1 MLNLL
6 PGLIIF
12 LIWGGAS
19 LLAGMPFILLE
30 NASSIYRM
38 LYLAAAPLV
47 FIVSLATIAGVLSN
61 VAKKGIVPGKFPR
74 EPLHPVYLMRRI
86 FNGCWTQLFY
96 FKPVY
101 SAVLAIPLLRTFVFR
116 LFGYKGNMNFV
127 VYPDTWLRDLPLLD
141 IGNGVYLS
149 NRATIG
155 TNICLNDGHILVQGI
170 KFEEK
175 ALIGHLAVVG
185 PGSLFGAR
193 CELGVSA
200 TCGLRVKVNSDSK
213 IGPKAGV
220 NHGAKIGKNTKI
232 GSNSYIGIK
241 TFIGD
246 NIEISSAAV
255 IPDGTTVNTQAEA
268 NEYFSAEIKVL
279 KATADNVTSILF
291 REVNAK

>member
-19 LLAGMPFILLE
+19 FLAGSPFILIE
-30 NASSIYRM
+30 NSSQLYRL
-38 LYLAAAPLV
+38 LYLTAAPLI
-47 FIVSLATIAGVLSN
+47 FIIALPTIAGVLSR

-101 SAVLAIPLLRTFVFR
+101 SAVLAIPLLRTFIFR
-116 LFGYKGNMNFV
+116 LFGYQGNMNFV

-141 IGNGVYLS
+141 IGPGVYLS

-170 KFEEK
+170 TFEEK
-175 ALIGHLAVVG
+175 ALIGHMALLA
-185 PGSLFGAR
+185 PGGHYGAK
-193 CELGVSA
+193 CEIGVNA
-200 TCGLRVKVNSDSK
+200 ICGIRVKIGADSK
-213 IGPKAGV
+213 VCPVAAV
-220 NHGAKIGKNTKI
+220 NHGSQIGNNVKIGT
-232 GSNSYIGIK
+232 SSYVGLKSIIE
-241 TFIGD
+241 D
-246 NIEISSAAV
+246 NIDVPPGAI
-255 IPDGTTVNTQAEA
+255 IPDGTTIKNQ
-268 NEYFSAEIKVL
+268 NEMNNFFSAETQVL
-279 KATADNVTSILF
+279 QKTHDTVTSILF
-291 REVNAK
+291 KEFNVS